1 MAMKKLM
8 MALAALCMVG
18 VAGAVN
24 VKWTFTPNEYDQNAT
39 IYNGSAT
46 KPDNFYVSIVVG
58 GSGFSDL
65 QAGNNAL
72 VKLAQWNGGN
82 TFLSINKHADTG
94 ALTLTTS
101 GSTGLASVAG
111 ADTSIASGDTITV
124 AYKKDGEGYDI
135 EVYINDILIATR
147 NNSNTSGLS
156 FVTKEGT
163 SYDAVNGLISSAQ
176 VVEGIA
182 PVPEPT
188 VLALLALG
196 VVGLALRRKVA

>member
-1 MAMKKLM
+1 MKKL
-8 MALAALCMVG
+8 LITLVALCMVG
-18 VAGAVN
+18 AAGAVN
-24 VKWTFTPNEYDQNAT
+24 VKWTFTPEQYDQNTT
-39 IYNGSAT
+39 IYGSSAT

-82 TFLSINKHADTG
+82 TLLSINKQTDTG

-101 GSTGLASVAG
+101 GSTGLTSVTG
-111 ADTSIASGDTITV
+111 ADTSIESGSTITV
-124 AYKKDGEGYDI
+124 AYKKDGGRYDI

-147 NNSNTSGLS
+147 NDSNTNGLN
-156 FVTKEGT
+156 FVTKEDGG
-163 SYDAVNGLISSAQ
+163 YDAVNDLISSAD

-188 VLALLALG
+188 ALALLALG
-196 VVGLALRRKVA
+196 VAGLALRRKVA